1 MQLGLVINKASSGMY
16 IMRVCKYYGLSVKQ
30 LDLLFNS
37 LIMSIFTYGIELW
50 GSVYYSKCD
59 KLINCA
65 YRYGYISGRASIKEI
80 INKRDKKLWSKITF
94 NTKNALQELLPDKTR
109 VKSLRPRG
117 YQYELPRLRT
127 ERFKNSFINR
137 CLLNLV

>member
-1 MQLGLVINKASSGMY
+1 MY
-16 IMRVCKYYGLSVKQ
+16 IMRVCKYYDLFVKQ

-50 GSVYYSKCD
+50 GCAYYSKCLNQID
-59 KLINCA
+59 KLIHRA

-94 NTKNALQELLPDKTR
+94 NTKNALQELLPDK
-109 VKSLRPRG
+109 L
-117 YQYELPRLRT
+117 E
-127 ERFKNSFINR
+127 
-137 CLLNLV
+137 LNLSDHADMSMQSSLV